1 LLTAAQETTAT
12 SLAWVFYQ
20 VLRHPEVLAR
30 LRDELLAVLGDGPM
44 EPEHVG
50 RLEYL
55 DAVLK
60 ETQRLTPVIGMTGRL
75 LRAPAR
81 INGWQLP
88 AGGVVGPALY
98 LLPRRPGLWPPPEPV
113 PPGALLRPRPP
124 P

>member
-88 AGGVVGPALY
+88 AGGGGCPALY
-98 LLPRRPGLWPPPEPV
+98 LVPRPPGPSAPPAPV
-113 PPGALLRPRPP
+113 PPGRLLGR
-124 P
+124 

>member
-1 LLTAAQETTAT
+1 
-12 SLAWVFYQ
+12 WVFYQ
-20 VLRHPEVLAR
+20 ILRHPDVLAR
-30 LRDELLAVLGDGPM
+30 LRDELHAVLGDGPM

-81 INGWQLP
+81 INGWELP
-88 AGGVVGPALY
+88 AGAGVWPAPY
-98 LLPRRPGLWPPPEPV
+98 LVHPRPGLWPAPERVRPQR
-113 PPGALLRPRPP
+113 LLRVRPSPRHFFPFAGA
-124 P
+124 

>member
-81 INGWQLP
+81 INGWELP
-88 AGGVVGPALY
+88 AGVVVCPALD
-98 LLPRRPGLWPPPEPV
+98 LVHPRPDPLPRPQPLTPPRLSP
-113 PPGALLRPRPP
+113 
-124 P
+124 